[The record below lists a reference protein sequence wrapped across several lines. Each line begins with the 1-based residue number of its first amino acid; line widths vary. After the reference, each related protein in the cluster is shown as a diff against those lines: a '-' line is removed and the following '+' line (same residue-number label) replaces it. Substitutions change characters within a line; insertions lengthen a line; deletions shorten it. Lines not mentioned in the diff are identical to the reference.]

1 MRKNAF
7 KLIFWVNSYFI
18 PQKSPFL
25 ANISTFQKSTFRAFL
40 GALSF
45 TTARRGATIDMRVL
59 TNRAVYSKL
68 Y

>member
-1 MRKNAF
+1 VAIYKGYKVSGRSKKA
-7 KLIFWVNSYFI
+7 KKEHLKKV
-18 PQKSPFL
+18 
-25 ANISTFQKSTFRAFL
+25 TFRTFL

-45 TTARRGATIDMRVL
+45 TTARRGATRDMRVL